1 MCQRTSH
8 SWDHP
13 QDVALA
19 PLCSISVPSPPL
31 LASCRELTVEP
42 LKVFLLQSIF
52 CIRCNR
58 DYNNSVHLLI
68 SEFRLLLVSNS
79 RYTQVVINMSDVQL
93 KSGVFFQCHCFFV
106 A

>member
-1 MCQRTSH
+1 MWS
-8 SWDHP
+8 
-13 QDVALA
+13 L
-19 PLCSISVPSPPL
+19 
-31 LASCRELTVEP
+31 

-58 DYNNSVHLLI
+58 GYNNSVHLLI

-93 KSGVFFQCHCFFV
+93 KSEGFFKITVFLKCEDY
-106 A
+106 